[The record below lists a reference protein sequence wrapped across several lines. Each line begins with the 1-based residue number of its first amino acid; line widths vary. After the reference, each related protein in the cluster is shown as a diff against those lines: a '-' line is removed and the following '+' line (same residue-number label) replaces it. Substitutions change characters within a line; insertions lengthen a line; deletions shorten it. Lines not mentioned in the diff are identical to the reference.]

1 VPAAK
6 AGKAPAPP
14 AKGAKGAPAPASSK
28 AEDALYPAR
37 PRNFGI
43 GNDQQPK
50 KRDLSRFVKWPRNVR
65 IQRQRKVLYER
76 LKVPPAINQFAKP
89 LDRAEALPL
98 FKLLAK
104 YAPEDKAAKKDRL
117 LEKAKRVASGGEAL
131 AGPKPLFVK
140 AGLNHVT
147 KLVEQKKAKLVVIAC
162 DVNPVE
168 LVVWLPALCRK
179 MEVPYVI
186 ANNKGRLGS
195 IVHMKT
201 AAALALTEVK
211 PEDAPALEKLV
222 DMADAKFR
230 NNAESRRKWGG
241 GVMGLKT
248 QVRIAQREKL
258 LAAEAAKKALL

>member
-1 VPAAK
+1 MT
-6 AGKAPAPP
+6 
-14 AKGAKGAPAPASSK
+14 
-28 AEDALYPAR
+28 
-37 PRNFGI
+37 
-43 GNDQQPK
+43 
-50 KRDLSRFVKWPRNVR
+50 
-65 IQRQRKVLYER
+65 
-76 LKVPPAINQFAKP
+76 
-89 LDRAEALPL
+89 
-98 FKLLAK
+98 
-104 YAPEDKAAKKDRL
+104 
-117 LEKAKRVASGGEAL
+117 
-131 AGPKPLFVK
+131 PKPLFVK

-147 KLVEQKKAKLVVIAC
+147 KLVEKKKAKLVVIAS

-179 MEVPYVI
+179 LEVPYVI
-186 ANNKGRLGS
+186 VNNKGRMGA

-201 AAALALTEVK
+201 AAALAITEVK
-211 PEDAPALEKLV
+211 QEDAPALEKLV